1 MGQANI
7 PASSL
12 MSEKLLTYLY
22 TQSKKTD
29 REIAEFF
36 NIDRTY
42 IVKARSEYGVNTRI
56 STGDIGEQKAI
67 RMLRENGLRV
77 KDMNLKD
84 KLSPFDL
91 LVNGKVRVE
100 IKSAK
105 FSAELKRYC
114 FVLSEQAKRNCVESN
129 ERIVLPNGRT
139 KKLFSKTCDFI
150 VFVCIGKDDDVFYVL
165 PSNILPDDMP
175 GVNIRVED
183 VKYAR
188 FKNNWELLM
197 RGGENK

>member
-22 TQSKKTD
+22 TQSNKTD

-42 IVKARSEYGVNTRI
+42 IVKARSEFGVNTRI

-67 RMLRENGLRV
+67 KKLRSKGFRV
-77 KDMNLKD
+77 KDMNLKN

-91 LVNGKVRVE
+91 LVNGKARVE

-105 FSAELKRYC
+105 FSPKLKRYC
-114 FVLSEQAKRNCVESN
+114 FALSEQAKRNCVESN
-129 ERIVLPNGRT
+129 ERITLRNGRT

-150 VFVCIGKDDDVFYVL
+150 IFVCIGNGEDAFYVL
-165 PSNILPDDMP
+165 PSNILPDDMSAL
-175 GVNIRVED
+175 NIRVDD

-188 FKNNWELLM
+188 FKNNWELLT
-197 RGGENK
+197 RGGEIR

>member
-7 PASSL
+7 SASSL
-12 MSEKLLTYLY
+12 MSEKLLSYLY

-42 IVKARSEYGVNTRI
+42 IVKARSEFGVNTRI
-56 STGDIGEQKAI
+56 STGDIGEQIAI
-67 RMLRENGLRV
+67 KTLRSKGYRV
-77 KDMNLKD
+77 KDMNLKN

-105 FSAELKRYC
+105 FLSELKRYC
-114 FVLSEQAKRNCVESN
+114 FALSEQAKRNCVESSQ
-129 ERIVLPNGRT
+129 RIILPTGRT

-150 VFVCIGKDDDVFYVL
+150 IFVCIGKDEDVFYVL
-165 PSNILPDDMP
+165 PSNILPDDMSAL
-175 GVNIRVED
+175 NIRVDD

-188 FKNNWELLM
+188 FKNNWELL
-197 RGGENK
+197 NKQK